1 METVDIVAALI
12 VASAPKIIKSE
23 GNSIDNMNS
32 ADQAVNEI
40 WEMGVNLNPGMY
52 YDSGHILTAD
62 VPPKKRVWVWVYIFK
77 LSV

>member
-1 METVDIVAALI
+1 
-12 VASAPKIIKSE
+12 
-23 GNSIDNMNS
+23 MNS

-62 VPPKKRVWVWVYIFK
+62 VPPKKRVWVWVYIYK
-77 LSV
+77 LSVWHHVALDFPLHTANRGLSAQQQQLA

>member
-1 METVDIVAALI
+1 
-12 VASAPKIIKSE
+12 
-23 GNSIDNMNS
+23 MNS

-62 VPPKKRVWVWVYIFK
+62 VPPKKRVWVWVYIYK